1 MNVHFLPTAYF
12 AYRNIAVGILAF
24 EGEVESYITEYSR
37 VSVFVRLDRMAAACS
52 SILLV
57 VSYPS
62 LGGVRGSKNSFPWKC
77 NFN

>member
-1 MNVHFLPTAYF
+1 MPTAYF
-12 AYRNIAVGILAF
+12 AYRNIAVGLLAF
-24 EGEVESYITEYSR
+24 AGGVESYITEYSR
-37 VSVFVRLDRMAAACS
+37 FSVFVSLDRMAVACS

-62 LGGVRGSKNSFPWKC
+62 FGGVRGSKNSFPWKC